1 MVINLRKN
9 KYVVSVW
16 FKDVKEYNNL
26 KEALEHNEQEKSIN
40 IMYDILVRGDL

>member
-26 KEALEHNEQEKSIN
+26 KEALEHNEQEKVIN
-40 IMYDILVRGDL
+40 ILYSMLIKGDL